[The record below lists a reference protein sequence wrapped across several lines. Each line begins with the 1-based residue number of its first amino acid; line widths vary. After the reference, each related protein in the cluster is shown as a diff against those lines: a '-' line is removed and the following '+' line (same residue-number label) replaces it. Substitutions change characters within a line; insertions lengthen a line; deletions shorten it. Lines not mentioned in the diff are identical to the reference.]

1 MLVAL
6 IQTNK
11 VQAQTPTLTYP
22 APLSEYSPG
31 QAIDFDVDLYSNGLI
46 DQLCAVRY
54 YIYKDDMTT
63 PLATVTPYGT
73 ISYTVR
79 GQGTNYVTNA
89 ITDGQGFIEVEAL
102 NDDLQAFTL
111 GIFDNYCV
119 DRDRPINIDMNFT
132 TPGSYRFTVE
142 IVSCSNNGVS
152 TGTTFTATSC
162 DGLVHTDSV
171 SDTCETPVVLNTYNI
186 DFTVKAP
193 QVVYSALNPSFNTGD
208 NISTSALVYSNGLVD
223 ELCGVRYAIYKDNA
237 TTPIDSVND
246 YGTVTYTVRGQGTAL
261 ITTPLKAGQGY
272 IEVSALN
279 DTLQAFTLG
288 IFDNYCIDRNRPI
301 DIDMNFTVPGNYR
314 FEAEIVSCGNAGISA
329 GTTFTDQNCGGT
341 LHTDSVAEECL
352 NPVTLAQE
360 EVETTVCGE
369 SELAY
374 VSGLTNYTP
383 GDSVELIYSLG
394 DFDDAINATQLPA
407 WLTYTID
414 NVAHTLTLEGAA
426 PASNGVATTSFT
438 ITTASTINPSTCPT
452 ASVVQNINITAP
464 SVTYSPVDV
473 MYNTSEDIST
483 TALVFSNGMVDE
495 LCGVRYSIY
504 KDNATTP
511 IDSVNDYGT
520 VSYTVRGQGTT
531 MVTNPIKA
539 GQGYIEVYALNDTL
553 QAFTLG
559 IFDNFCLDRDRPIQ
573 IDMNFTV
580 PGNYRFEAEIVSCD
594 NAGTSTGTT
603 FTDINCG
610 GTVHTD
616 SVAEECLNPVTL
628 AQEEVETT
636 ICGEA
641 EIAFVSGLTNY
652 TPGDS
657 VEFIYSL
664 GDFDDAID
672 ASQIPAWLTYSIDN
686 ATHTLTLE
694 GVAPASDGVETSNF
708 TIETASTINPAS
720 CPTASVVQNI
730 IITAPSVTY
739 TPINVMYHTSENI
752 STSALVYSNG
762 MVDELCG
769 VRYAIYKDNSTTPI
783 DSVNDYGTVTYTVR
797 GQGTTLITT
806 PLKTGEGYIEVIAL
820 NDTLEAFTLGIFDN
834 FCINRNRPIDI
845 DMNFTVPGNY
855 RFEAEIISCGNAGIS
870 AGTTFTDINCGGTL
884 HTDSVAEE
892 CLNPIVLTEGEV
904 ETTICGEASI
914 AYVSGDLN
922 YFPGQPVEIIYSVG
936 NFDDGIDNTNLP
948 TWLGFIADTSNNTIT
963 LTGIAPAYDALTP
976 SYSFALN
983 TTSSTNPATCPTAT
997 TNLSIVVN
1005 EGPEIEFTS
1014 INAVYN
1020 VGDSIYTTASI
1031 YSNGYVDELAAVEYD
1046 IYHNATLVNQVSDY
1060 GYMDYNV
1067 RVSGTNYD
1075 TTAIET
1081 GSGFITMSPVSDTL
1095 SAFTLGIFD
1104 NTCVNRNRPVNL
1116 FLTFDVPG
1124 EYVFNTELVSCANQ
1138 GTATGTSFVATNC
1151 DNLIHYDSVAEDC
1164 LGPEMLFAETIGFTV
1179 CGESSIAYESG
1190 SDIYCAGTE
1199 IDLVYNVGDF
1209 DDGLNTTNLPSW
1221 MTYSVNATNHTIS
1234 LHGTVPEYDQ
1244 LNPTYTI
1251 TLSTTS
1257 SENPA
1262 ACPNASMV
1270 QTITVKESYRDT
1282 ITEVICEGDSVVVGT
1297 TAYYTEGIYPNTLTA
1312 VNGCDS
1318 VVVLDLTVNPTVY
1331 SEFTVVT
1338 DSASYTWNSV
1348 VYDESGDYTQTLT
1361 SNITGCDSIVT
1372 LHLTI
1377 TIGIDE
1383 LNNTI
1388 LSVYPNP
1395 TDNFVYVETVAKT
1408 GSQCMIEVHDVYGRV
1423 ISSTEITENKTMID
1437 LSNLA
1442 SGAYFLKV
1450 MDGEKITGTAF
1461 VTKQ

>member
-1 MLVAL
+1 
-6 IQTNK
+6 
-11 VQAQTPTLTYP
+11 
-22 APLSEYSPG
+22 
-31 QAIDFDVDLYSNGLI
+31 
-46 DQLCAVRY
+46 
-54 YIYKDDMTT
+54 
-63 PLATVTPYGT
+63 
-73 ISYTVR
+73 
-79 GQGTNYVTNA
+79 
-89 ITDGQGFIEVEAL
+89 
-102 NDDLQAFTL
+102 
-111 GIFDNYCV
+111 
-119 DRDRPINIDMNFT
+119 MNFT
-132 TPGSYRFTVE
+132 G
-142 IVSCSNNGVS
+142 
-152 TGTTFTATSC
+152 
-162 DGLVHTDSV
+162 
-171 SDTCETPVVLNTYNI
+171 
-186 DFTVKAP
+186 
-193 QVVYSALNPSFNTGD
+193 
-208 NISTSALVYSNGLVD
+208 
-223 ELCGVRYAIYKDNA
+223 
-237 TTPIDSVND
+237 
-246 YGTVTYTVRGQGTAL
+246 
-261 ITTPLKAGQGY
+261 
-272 IEVSALN
+272 
-279 DTLQAFTLG
+279 
-288 IFDNYCIDRNRPI
+288 
-301 DIDMNFTVPGNYR
+301 
-314 FEAEIVSCGNAGISA
+314 
-329 GTTFTDQNCGGT
+329 
-341 LHTDSVAEECL
+341 
-352 NPVTLAQE
+352 
-360 EVETTVCGE
+360 
-369 SELAY
+369 
-374 VSGLTNYTP
+374 
-383 GDSVELIYSLG
+383 
-394 DFDDAINATQLPA
+394 
-407 WLTYTID
+407 
-414 NVAHTLTLEGAA
+414 
-426 PASNGVATTSFT
+426 
-438 ITTASTINPSTCPT
+438 
-452 ASVVQNINITAP
+452 
-464 SVTYSPVDV
+464 
-473 MYNTSEDIST
+473 
-483 TALVFSNGMVDE
+483 
-495 LCGVRYSIY
+495 
-504 KDNATTP
+504 
-511 IDSVNDYGT
+511 
-520 VSYTVRGQGTT
+520 
-531 MVTNPIKA
+531 
-539 GQGYIEVYALNDTL
+539 
-553 QAFTLG
+553 
-559 IFDNFCLDRDRPIQ
+559 
-573 IDMNFTV
+573 

-686 ATHTLTLE
+686 TTHTLTLE

-720 CPTASVVQNI
+720 CPTASIVQNI

-769 VRYAIYKDNSTTPI
+769 VRYSIYKDNATTPI
-783 DSVNDYGTVTYTVR
+783 DSVNDYGTVSYTIR
-797 GQGTTLITT
+797 GQGTTMITN
-806 PLKTGEGYIEVIAL
+806 PIKAGQGYIEVYAL
-820 NDTLEAFTLGIFDN
+820 NDTLQAFTLGIFDN
-834 FCINRNRPIDI
+834 YCIDRNRPIEI

-855 RFEAEIISCGNAGIS
+855 RFEAEIVSCDNAGTS
-870 AGTTFTDINCGGTL
+870 TGTTFTDINCGGTV

-904 ETTICGEASI
+904 ETTICGEAAI
-914 AYVSGDLN
+914 NYVSGDLN

-963 LTGIAPAYDALTP
+963 LTGTAPAYDALTP

-983 TTSSTNPATCPTAT
+983 TTSSANPATCPTAT

-1124 EYVFNTELVSCANQ
+1124 EYIFNTELVSCANQ

-1199 IDLVYNVGDF
+1199 INLVYNVGDF
-1209 DDGLNTTNLPSW
+1209 DDGLNTTNLPAW
-1221 MTYSVNATNHTIS
+1221 MTYSVNTTNHTIS

-1423 ISSTEITENKTMID
+1423 ISSTEITENKTLID

-1442 SGAYFLKV
+1442 SGVYFLKV